1 MTKRRFCGV
10 PNEGHICGK
19 RISMTKKF
27 FNIIPSEGESACL
40 LLYGPVGE
48 DQKVSPAQVVTELME
63 LQRVY
68 RKIDIRINS
77 VGGEV
82 FAGIAIFNALTAS
95 KADITIYIDGIAAS
109 IAAIIALCGKPLYMS
124 NHARLMLHRVRGG
137 DCGTADELRA
147 AASTMERLENTL
159 AEMIAAKCKCSAE
172 EVSAK
177 YFDGVDH
184 WFTAAEAKEL
194 GLIEGIYDIDD
205 DNAPGA
211 DATNDDIYKFFTN
224 RLSGNGWPLINN
236 KNMAFI
242 DDLKAR
248 PSFKNATTE
257 EQLMAEIARLENS
270 AAKVSALEGKVAE
283 LTAQIAESRKA
294 AHTALLDQAVTEGKI
309 TEAQKPAFLSLLDTD
324 EENAKS
330 ILSSLPLRKAGKQV
344 EQFIDQHGDKKSD
357 ILSMSWDEIDKAN
370 RLAELKSNYPEVY
383 QQKFDEA
390 FKK

>member
-1 MTKRRFCGV
+1 
-10 PNEGHICGK
+10 
-19 RISMTKKF
+19 
-27 FNIIPSEGESACL
+27 
-40 LLYGPVGE
+40 
-48 DQKVSPAQVVTELME
+48 
-63 LQRVY
+63 
-68 RKIDIRINS
+68 
-77 VGGEV
+77 
-82 FAGIAIFNALTAS
+82 
-95 KADITIYIDGIAAS
+95 
-109 IAAIIALCGKPLYMS
+109 
-124 NHARLMLHRVRGG
+124 
-137 DCGTADELRA
+137 
-147 AASTMERLENTL
+147 
-159 AEMIAAKCKCSAE
+159 
-172 EVSAK
+172 
-177 YFDGVDH
+177 
-184 WFTAAEAKEL
+184 
-194 GLIEGIYDIDD
+194 
-205 DNAPGA
+205 
-211 DATNDDIYKFFTN
+211 
-224 RLSGNGWPLINN
+224 
-236 KNMAFI
+236 MAFI

-309 TEAQKPAFLSLLDTD
+309 TEAQKPAFLSLLDSD